1 MTYDIEDV
9 EENQT
14 APYGCKTAQT
24 DCHVE
29 LPAVFQKADSAV
41 RSPVINL
48 NGRPV
53 GISPGYSL
61 TAHHEVQSHAVE
73 QCSL

>member
-24 DCHVE
+24 DCHVVARV
-29 LPAVFQKADSAV
+29 LPAASEKLIQQKDH
-41 RSPVINL
+41 PL
-48 NGRPV
+48 
-53 GISPGYSL
+53 
-61 TAHHEVQSHAVE
+61 
-73 QCSL
+73 